1 MNFVEY
7 NVKDANLEEILLALK
22 SLDTV
27 EAVALGGSRSTGA
40 SDENSDYDIYVY
52 CAEIP
57 TAETR
62 ENLLGKY
69 CSIAEFGN
77 HYWESEDNTVMNNGI
92 PVDIIYREVDRFGRY
107 IDTIIKG
114 GKAFN
119 GYTTAFWHNIKN
131 SKVLFDKTGTFTKFR
146 DMAQIDFPEN
156 LRSAIIK
163 NNRNLLNG
171 KLPSYDRQIKKAQ
184 ERGDIVSVNHRIT
197 AFSKAIL
204 MLSSHSTVRH
214 TPVKKDRFSSAK
226 SIAPSCQRILKKN
239 INALMKSISDG
250 VHTKS
255 LQHGQ

>member
-27 EAVALGGSRSTGA
+27 EAVALGGSRSTGT

-92 PVDIIYREVDRFGRY
+92 PVDIIYREVDRFGR
-107 IDTIIKG
+107 
-114 GKAFN
+114 
-119 GYTTAFWHNIKN
+119 
-131 SKVLFDKTGTFTKFR
+131 
-146 DMAQIDFPEN
+146 
-156 LRSAIIK
+156 
-163 NNRNLLNG
+163 
-171 KLPSYDRQIKKAQ
+171 
-184 ERGDIVSVNHRIT
+184 
-197 AFSKAIL
+197 IL
-204 MLSSHSTVRH
+204 IR
-214 TPVKKDRFSSAK
+214 
-226 SIAPSCQRILKKN
+226 
-239 INALMKSISDG
+239 
-250 VHTKS
+250 
-255 LQHGQ
+255 